1 MNHADA
7 LRPGDT
13 IGLCAPCW
21 LAEEDWAQAVRE
33 ALEEMGFRVK
43 FAKNLFARSW
53 GYAASPEERAAD
65 INELILDSEVK
76 LIFFGGGEGAE
87 DVVPLIDYEAA
98 ARHPKRYLSY
108 SDGAS
113 ILHEV
118 WRRTG
123 LTTLYGQMPGL
134 TPRMSAYD
142 RKQFLAHVTGNPLK
156 HIPAAPWQTLVPGT
170 AEGTLIGGYLGNF
183 LFIAAMGRIPTERKY
198 ILFLEDNERFQGIEG
213 VSALLGRLE
222 QCGVMQQTAG
232 LLFGHYSVIPS
243 EPLMQR
249 LTRLGEKWRIPVA
262 YCDDFGH
269 GLHHAILPIGATARL
284 DTAAGAL
291 AWQK

>member
-7 LRPGDT
+7 LRPGDA

-21 LAEEDWAQAVRE
+21 LAEEAWAQNVRA
-33 ALEEMGFRVK
+33 ALKEMGFRVK
-43 FAKNLFARSW
+43 FSRNLFARSW
-53 GYAASPEERAAD
+53 DYAASPEERAAD
-65 INELILDSEVK
+65 INELILDDEVK

-87 DVVPLIDYEAA
+87 DVVPLIDYVAA
-98 ARHPKRYLSY
+98 ARHPKRWLSY
-108 SDGAS
+108 SDGTS

-134 TPRMSAYD
+134 LPGISSYN
-142 RKQFLAHVTGNPLK
+142 KEQFVSHVTGSPAA
-156 HIPAAPWQTLVPGT
+156 HIPARAWQTITPGT

-183 LFIAAMGRIPTERKY
+183 LFAAAMGRIPPEKRY
-198 ILFLEDNERFQGIEG
+198 ILFLEDNERFQSIEG

-222 QCGVMQQTAG
+222 QCSVMQQTAG
-232 LLFGHYSVIPS
+232 LLLGHYSVIRC
-243 EPLMQR
+243 EQLMQR
-249 LTRLGEKWRIPVA
+249 LSRLGEKWRIPVA

-269 GLHHAILPIGATARL
+269 GIYHAILPIGAQAKL
-284 DTAAGAL
+284 DTQACTL
-291 AWQK
+291 TWK

>member
-1 MNHADA
+1 MNHAEA

-21 LAEEDWAQAVRE
+21 LAEEAWAQNVRA
-33 ALEEMGFRVK
+33 ALEARGFRVK
-43 FAKNLFARSW
+43 FARNLFAHAW

-65 INELILDSEVK
+65 INELILDDEVK

-87 DVVPLIDYEAA
+87 DVVPLIDYAAA

-108 SDGAS
+108 SDGTS

-123 LTTLYGQMPGL
+123 LTTLYGQSPGFMPGI
-134 TPRMSAYD
+134 SSYN
-142 RKQFLAHVTGNPLK
+142 RKQFAAHVTGNPTA
-156 HIPAAPWQTLVPGT
+156 HIPAEPWQALTPGA

-183 LFIAAMGRIPTERKY
+183 LFTAAMGRIPPEKQY

-222 QCGVMQQTAG
+222 QCEAMRQTAG
-232 LLFGHYSVIPS
+232 LVFGHYSVIRS

-249 LTRLGEKWRIPVA
+249 LTRLGEKWHIPVA

-269 GLHHAILPIGATARL
+269 GLHHAILPIGAQARL
-284 DTAAGAL
+284 DADAGTL
-291 AWQK
+291 TWRK

>member
-21 LAEEDWAQAVRE
+21 LAEEAWAQNVRA
-33 ALEEMGFRVK
+33 ALGAMGFRVK
-43 FAKNLFARSW
+43 FARNLFARGW
-53 GYAASPEERAAD
+53 GYAASPEERSAD
-65 INELILDSEVK
+65 INELILDDEVK

-98 ARHPKRYLSY
+98 ARHPKRWLSY
-108 SDGAS
+108 SDGTS

-123 LTTLYGQMPGL
+123 LTTLYGQSPGFI
-134 TPRMSAYD
+134 PGISSYN
-142 RKQFLAHVTGNPLK
+142 KEQFICHVTGSPAS
-156 HIPAAPWQTLVPGT
+156 HIPASTWQALVPGM

-183 LFIAAMGRIPTERKY
+183 LFTAAMSRIPPNQKY
-198 ILFLEDNERFQGIEG
+198 ILFLEDNERFQGVEG

-222 QCGVMQQTAG
+222 QCGVMQQTVG
-232 LLFGHYSVIPS
+232 LLFGHYSVVCS
-243 EPLMQR
+243 EQLMQR
-249 LTRLGEKWRIPVA
+249 LARLGEKWNIPTA

-269 GLHHAILPIGATARL
+269 GIYHAVLPIGAQARL
-284 DTAAGAL
+284 DASAGTL
-291 AWQK
+291 TWK